1 VLGHEVAVLLEAV
14 LGHAEAALVVQQELV
29 EHVAAEVD
37 AVLGHVED
45 VGRHWLEY
53 DWPPHVVS

>member
-45 VGRHWLEY
+45 VG
-53 DWPPHVVS
+53 